1 MMTKGQKSNTPFPA
15 ASAEQGLGLMEIIVG
30 ILLTAIV
37 GFIALH
43 LINLGVAMFKLSSG
57 AKDVAQKLESARQSA
72 ISQNKE
78 VGVIFDAKENRFGV
92 DRNGNGRLET
102 AEIEELPEGISISQ
116 DGHVIFNRAGKLTAD
131 SKEPSIVIR
140 NTRDSKRVSVSSMG
154 SIEIE

>member
-1 MMTKGQKSNTPFPA
+1 MENAMQNLDSPNPPKGS
-15 ASAEQGLGLMEIIVG
+15 EHGWGLMEIIVG

-57 AKDVAQKLESARQSA
+57 AKDVAQKLESARQLA
-72 ISQNKE
+72 INQNKDI
-78 VGVIFDAKENRFGV
+78 GVIFDAKENRFGI
-92 DRNGNGRLET
+92 DRNGNTRLET
-102 AEIEELPEGISISQ
+102 AEVEELPEGISISQ
-116 DGHVIFNRAGKLTAD
+116 DGFVVFNRTGKLTKD
-131 SKEPSIVIR
+131 SKEPTIVIR